1 MKLIYA
7 GLKPIINEYGIYFK
21 DGKEDKYIYLS
32 FAIEILNAL
41 NHEYEKDKKYSCDL
55 QKTAIQTNQI
65 LDTLKTFYPNLEEI
79 IQKKIDS
86 YISHLEYEKESIENH
101 NLLSDIEKSVYLNNL
116 QIMKEYKIQRATNKI
131 VYFLCIK
138 AITNL
143 IIKNQIKELDTPF
156 TEKFWHILKSI
167 QGKLFQNKIKTDLK
181 IKTLNESL
189 IAKLYINIY

>member
-55 QKTAIQTNQI
+55 QKTNIQTNQI
-65 LDTLKTFYPNLEEI
+65 IDTLTTFYPNLQEI
-79 IQKKIDS
+79 VQKKINS
-86 YISHLEYEKESIENH
+86 YITHLDYEKESVENH
-101 NLLSDIEKSVYLNNL
+101 LLLSDIEKDVYLNNL
-116 QIMKEYKIQRATNKI
+116 QIMREYKIQRATNKI
-131 VYFLCIK
+131 FYFLCIK
-138 AITNL
+138 AITKL
-143 IIKNQIKELDTPF
+143 IIKNQIKEIDTPF

-181 IKTLNESL
+181 ILNINNTLIS
-189 IAKLYINIY
+189 KLYINIY

>member
-55 QKTAIQTNQI
+55 QKTNIQTNQI
-65 LDTLKTFYPNLEEI
+65 IDTLTTFYPKLQEI
-79 IQKKIDS
+79 VEKKIDN
-86 YISHLEYEKESIENH
+86 YITHLDYEKESVENH
-101 NLLSDIEKSVYLNNL
+101 LLLSDIEKDVYLNNL
-116 QIMKEYKIQRATNKI
+116 QIMREYKIQRTTNKI
-131 VYFLCIK
+131 FYFLCIK
-138 AITNL
+138 AITKL
-143 IIKNQIKELDTPF
+143 IIKNQIKEIDTPF

-181 IKTLNESL
+181 VLNINNTLIS
-189 IAKLYINIY
+189 KLYINIY